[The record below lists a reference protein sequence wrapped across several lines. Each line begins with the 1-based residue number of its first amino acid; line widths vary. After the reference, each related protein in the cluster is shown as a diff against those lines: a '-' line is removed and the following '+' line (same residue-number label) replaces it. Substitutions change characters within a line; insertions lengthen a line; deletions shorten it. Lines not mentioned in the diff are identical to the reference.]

1 MLSDLILVDWWEKKN
16 ISLLKRISFEIKK
29 KKEYLEIMDIEIAKT
44 RALSLPKL
52 YPFFLIGEEV
62 IKLP

>member
-1 MLSDLILVDWWEKKN
+1 
-16 ISLLKRISFEIKK
+16 
-29 KKEYLEIMDIEIAKT
+29 MDIEIAKT